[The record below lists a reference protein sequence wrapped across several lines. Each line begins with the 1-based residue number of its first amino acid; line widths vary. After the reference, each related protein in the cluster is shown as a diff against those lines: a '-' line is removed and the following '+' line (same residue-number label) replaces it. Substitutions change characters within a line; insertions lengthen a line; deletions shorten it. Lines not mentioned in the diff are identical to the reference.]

1 MGFNPDRPGV
11 TGVAGIRGSFMAET
25 SNSSSLVQDLIEA
38 GIHFGQRASGW
49 NPKMGAYIYGKRN
62 GIHIIDIK
70 ETVKGLLLAKKFVNK
85 TVAGGKDVC
94 FVGTKRQARTI
105 LEQYVPDVGM
115 HYVTERWLGGTLTNF
130 RTIRARLKR
139 LEELEAIEAEDN
151 FQSYS
156 KKMESQLRREMRK
169 IKRNLDGIRKMDKL
183 PGALVIIDVSHEM
196 TAINEARKL
205 GIPTVCLIDT
215 DADPAYADIPIPGND
230 DSMRSID
237 VVVRELCKSIADGKT
252 QRSESAKGEGESD
265 DAGQDQAPRQRKQG
279 SRRSVRGEASASASD
294 DAPRPAT
301 ESVATPAE

>member
-1 MGFNPDRPGV
+1 
-11 TGVAGIRGSFMAET
+11 MAEQT
-25 SNSSSLVQDLIEA
+25 APPTAPPLVQDLIDA

-49 NPKMGAYIYGKRN
+49 NPKMGPYIYGKRN

-70 ETVKGLLLAKKFVNK
+70 ETIKGLLLAKKFISK
-85 TVAGGKDVC
+85 TVADGKDIC
-94 FVGTKRQARTI
+94 FVGTKRQARSI

-139 LEELEAIEAEDN
+139 LEELEAIEQEDN

-183 PGALVIIDVSHEM
+183 PGALVVIDVTREM
-196 TAINEARKL
+196 TAIREARKL

-215 DADPAYADIPIPGND
+215 DADPVYADIPIPGND

-237 VVVRELCKSIADGKT
+237 VIVRELCKSIAEGKQQRAERSGKAAEAAGGEEGSEQSQRP
-252 QRSESAKGEGESD
+252 QRS
-265 DAGQDQAPRQRKQG
+265 
-279 SRRSVRGEASASASD
+279 SRRSMARGEASASASD
-294 DAPRPAT
+294 QSPMPPIPAGTDTVAAP
-301 ESVATPAE
+301 SK